1 MAGRAALIANL
12 DADLLTAAREL
23 AKAEGITLTALLDRA
38 LRRELQL
45 EAQGTL
51 TLEARVRALEQTV
64 GRQQQ
69 MLSELLD
76 ALSSEAEASPA
87 AGQPSRV

>member
-1 MAGRAALIANL
+1 VAGRAALNANL
-12 DADLLTAAREL
+12 DADLLTAARER

-38 LRRELQL
+38 LRRELKL

>member
-1 MAGRAALIANL
+1 VAGRAALNANL

>member
-1 MAGRAALIANL
+1 MAGRAALNANL
-12 DADLLTAAREL
+12 DADLLTAARER

-38 LRRELQL
+38 LRRELKL

-76 ALSSEAEASPA
+76 APSSEAEASPA

>member
-1 MAGRAALIANL
+1 MAGRAALNANL